1 MKTKANKPTTISK
14 LMMLIYY
21 MGTWSNIHII
31 YNLPSS
37 FIIQN
42 SNLLIQFS
50 IC

>member
-1 MKTKANKPTTISK
+1 MKTKEKKPTTMSK

-21 MGTWSNIHII
+21 VGTWSIIQII

-42 SNLLIQFS
+42 SNLRTQFS
-50 IC
+50 VH